1 MPNNRPSSP
10 LPRFSSD
17 HEDAMASNDEFEPYL
32 LYRVG
37 ASAIECALWTLPD
50 GAGALAMFLTE
61 TAANQHCAVA
71 TGGEQ
76 WRAARPPRAELIQ
89 VLKLVYRSGLRY
101 AVLNPTAESGSHIFE
116 LHRVLQELGELP
128 A

>member
-1 MPNNRPSSP
+1 
-10 LPRFSSD
+10 
-17 HEDAMASNDEFEPYL
+17 
-32 LYRVG
+32 
-37 ASAIECALWTLPD
+37 
-50 GAGALAMFLTE
+50 
-61 TAANQHCAVA
+61 
-71 TGGEQ
+71 
-76 WRAARPPRAELIQ
+76 

>member
-1 MPNNRPSSP
+1 
-10 LPRFSSD
+10 
-17 HEDAMASNDEFEPYL
+17 
-32 LYRVG
+32 
-37 ASAIECALWTLPD
+37 
-50 GAGALAMFLTE
+50 
-61 TAANQHCAVA
+61 VA